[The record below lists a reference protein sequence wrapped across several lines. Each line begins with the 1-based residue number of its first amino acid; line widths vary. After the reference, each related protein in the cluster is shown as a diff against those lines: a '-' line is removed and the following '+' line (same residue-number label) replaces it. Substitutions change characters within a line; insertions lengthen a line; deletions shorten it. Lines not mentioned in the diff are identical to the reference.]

1 MGARD
6 YSSATGRWQG
16 IGPYYAM
23 FPTQFADEI
32 VARHTDPGDMVLDP
46 FAGRGTV
53 VFSAAHQGR
62 RSVGIEVNPV
72 GWVYAKAKLRP
83 AAKEAVVSRVKEIN
97 EGAHEY
103 SEQAALL
110 PSFFHHCFSSRI
122 SRFLVAARDKLNW
135 RVDDV
140 DLTTAAFL
148 MIYLHGKLGAALSN
162 QMRQTKS
169 MSPDYAIRW
178 WKERELAAPEFDPVP
193 FLVQRV
199 NWRYAKGIADIAEN
213 AENEVHLG
221 NSEEVLPSLLVD
233 GRRANWSAQLLF
245 TSPPYFSVTNY
256 HYDQWLRLWLLGGPP
271 SARRLPN
278 SREVRG
284 KFESEVRYRS
294 LLKSVFSASAML
306 MAPNSIIYVR
316 TGLGKVTLEA
326 TLEALREAFPNH
338 EVNQKPQPYS
348 QPTQTS
354 LFGDFGKKAGE
365 IDIIMTSRRTL
376 SMS

>member
-1 MGARD
+1 MGIGD
-6 YSSATGRWQG
+6 YSSAAGRWQG

-32 VARHTDPGDMVLDP
+32 VSRHTDPGDLVLDP
-46 FAGRGTV
+46 FAGRGTA

-83 AAKEAVVSRVKEIN
+83 AEREAVVSRVIQVN
-97 EGAHEY
+97 ESAADY
-103 SEQAALL
+103 DEQAASL
-110 PSFFHHCFSSRI
+110 PTFFHNCFSPGI
-122 SRFLVAARDKLNW
+122 CRFLVAARDRLNW
-135 RVDDV
+135 REDSV

-148 MIYLHGKLGAALSN
+148 MVYLHGKLGAALSN

-178 WKERELAAPEFDPVP
+178 WKERELAPPEFDPVP
-193 FLVQRV
+193 FLVQRI
-199 NWRYAKGIADIAEN
+199 NWRYAKGVADVAESDM
-213 AENEVHLG
+213 HLG
-221 NSEEVLPSLLVD
+221 NSEEVLRSLRSNV
-233 GRRANWSAQLLF
+233 GSAGGVARLLF

-271 SARRLPN
+271 SAKRLPD

-294 LLKSVFSASAML
+294 LLLSVFSEAAAL
-306 MAPNSIIYVR
+306 MVADSVVYVR
-316 TGLGKVTLEA
+316 TGLGRVTFEA
-326 TLEALREAFPNH
+326 TLEALREAFPRH
-338 EVNQKPQPYS
+338 GIYQKPQPYS

-354 LFGDFGKKAGE
+354 LFGDFGTKAGE
-365 IDIIMTSRRTL
+365 IDIIMTSGTL
-376 SMS
+376 PLQGQL